1 MVVRRGSSS
10 SMIAMAE
17 SRRVKGLSGLRQAFD
32 EVRFGADRTLNLR
45 ESLPTSVEAS
55 RRLEAWLRQHQ
66 AQRSDE
72 LLVITGRGSGS
83 ADGIAVIREA
93 AIRVFHALQ
102 RKGVVEG
109 FTEHT
114 PGSFVVTVASMQSMI
129 DARRRHRS
137 AVPPPPSPP
146 TLATLSEAT
155 RDRLRVLAE
164 RSLDVLGVRD
174 RAAFVES
181 EMVRLFGTLT
191 ARAGEGADR
200 EARLRAEIERAMSEV
215 D

>member
-1 MVVRRGSSS
+1 
-10 SMIAMAE
+10 MIAMAD
-17 SRRVKGLSGLRQAFD
+17 SRRVKGLSDLRQAFD

-55 RRLEAWLRQHQ
+55 RRLEAWLRQHH

-72 LLVITGRGSGS
+72 LLVITGRGTGS

-93 AIRVFHALQ
+93 AIRLFHTLQ
-102 RKGVVEG
+102 RKGVVAG

-114 PGSFVVTVASMQSMI
+114 PGSFVVAVASMQSMI
-129 DARRRHRS
+129 DAQGGRRRS
-137 AVPPPPSPP
+137 DAPPPPPSPP
-146 TLATLSEAT
+146 SLAMLSGPT
-155 RDRLRVLAE
+155 RDRLRALAE

-174 RAAFVES
+174 RAAFVEG
-181 EMVRLFGTLT
+181 EMLRLFGTLA

-200 EARLRAEIERAMSEV
+200 EARLRAEIERGMFEV